1 MSKTPSKSPGKSKAP
16 IPANLIWFA
25 IPADDPAC
33 AQKFYGALFGWKITA
48 FPGME
53 GYWHIDTGGDDAS
66 PDGGLLARKHPGQP
80 ITNYIRVPSVTRG
93 RAKVVKLGGRSVCPR
108 SPCRGWATSPCAR
121 TRRRTRLRS
130 ARAIRRRNKS
140 GRREGTAD
148 RHRTGSGP
156 QLPHEEGMK
165 TTDRH

>member
-93 RAKVVKLGGRSVCPR
+93 MAKVVKLGGQVC
-108 SPCRGWATSPCAR
+108 
-121 TRRRTRLRS
+121 
-130 ARAIRRRNKS
+130 
-140 GRREGTAD
+140 
-148 RHRTGSGP
+148 
-156 QLPHEEGMK
+156 LPKIAVPGMGYFAVCKDTEENTFALCESNPK
-165 TTDRH
+165 AK